1 MQWVSTKLKGKLAE
15 HEPVDRDIPLFLPE
29 QLVDF
34 LFNDA
39 GVHIDEDDVQQYWA
53 HARAQSIPWAS
64 ASDDGQHYPLAL
76 YGDSAKFSAAGD
88 KITGIFMSMPLFDPR
103 SARFSRF
110 LLCALE
116 SHCIVGMQT
125 LGPLYQKI
133 VYSMWKLYAEGLF
146 IKAKG
151 RKVKFCT
158 VEIRG
163 DWEWHSVAFDF
174 IPTWR
179 SDQFCWRCEADKK
192 NDPNFL
198 DFSENPA
205 WKLTERSNTKFLAN
219 CLRSPPGGPSAVVQW
234 ATLIRTGW

>member
-1 MQWVSTKLKGKLAE
+1 
-15 HEPVDRDIPLFLPE
+15 
-29 QLVDF
+29 
-34 LFNDA
+34 
-39 GVHIDEDDVQQYWA
+39 
-53 HARAQSIPWAS
+53 
-64 ASDDGQHYPLAL
+64 
-76 YGDSAKFSAAGD
+76 
-88 KITGIFMSMPLFDPR
+88 MSMPLFDPR
-103 SARFSRF
+103 SARFSRS

-133 VYSMWKLYAEGLF
+133 VDSMWKLYTEGLF

-192 NDPNFL
+192 KDPNYPFVGLFHSLFL
-198 DFSENPA
+198 PEMGHQ
-205 WKLTERSNTKFLAN
+205 RSSIGCLN
-219 CLRSPPGGPSAVVQW
+219 CHQCLWWSNRWLG
-234 ATLIRTGW
+234 L